1 MKAFVNAKIVLEKEI
16 IENGAVTV
24 KDGRI
29 VAVGAD
35 ISVPD
40 GAQIIDC
47 EGKYLAPGYVDIH
60 VHGGGGASFSE
71 DPIPAARHFL
81 SHGETT
87 VLPTLYYDYDKEGLI
102 RAVGLV
108 RAAME
113 SGEANNIM
121 GLYMEC
127 PYMNPKYGASPEKN
141 KWRGEIT
148 REKYGELLDAAGD
161 LARVWVVAPEREGIL
176 GFVKD
181 VKLKNPG
188 AVISMG
194 HTEATPKQ
202 VAALRD
208 YGLTLMTHCM
218 NATGRPD
225 TLVGV
230 RSCGPDEACLMDKDM
245 YAELI
250 CDSEAIHVH
259 VDTQQLLVAVK
270 GYDKLVLISDSFVSY
285 EESPEELKHITDLS
299 FDANGLLSGSKLT
312 LDVAV
317 RNFMKHTGASLVDA
331 VKMAT
336 INPARAVH
344 IDGEVGSIEA
354 GKAANF
360 VLLDGEYSVNAVFLG
375 GSRVN

>member
-1 MKAFVNAKIVLEKEI
+1 MKAFINAKLILENEI
-16 IENGAVTV
+16 IENATLLV

-29 VAVGAD
+29 CDFGTGVEIPENTETV
-35 ISVPD
+35 
-40 GAQIIDC
+40 DC

-71 DPIPAARHFL
+71 DPVSAARHFL

-87 VLPTLYYDYDKEGLI
+87 VLPTLYYDYNKEGLI

-108 RAAME
+108 REAMA
-113 SGEANNIM
+113 SGEAENIA

-148 REKYGELLDAAGD
+148 REKYGELIQAAAD
-161 LARVWVVAPEREGIL
+161 LARVWVVAPEREGIE
-176 GFVKD
+176 GFIKD
-181 VKLKNPG
+181 VKELNPN

-194 HTEATPKQ
+194 HTEATPDE
-202 VAALRD
+202 VFALRK

-285 EESPEELKHITDLS
+285 EESPEELRYITDLS

-344 IDGEVGSIEA
+344 LDNEVGSIEK
-354 GKAANF
+354 GKKANLI
-360 VLLDGEYSVNAVFLG
+360 LLDDSYSVNAVFQSG
-375 GSRVN
+375 IKI